1 MCVARVRNL
10 ICRCKCNWVLKLFAF
25 LEVLKLRPIIW
36 TTLIQNTYA
45 PLQSIISIHIYLTHK
60 FAAYILTL
68 VNNLS
73 AHETHVVI
81 QLLTYIVVVVEY
93 YNAFNM
99 SIPYGVWVDA
109 TIIRLRTFVCNH
121 IFHFSLSKKF
131 TKSVPVL
138 VLHNQYIKNLDL
150 SKEIN
155 LNIVF
160 YDEIL
165 FVRVVWD
172 GENIAAIKIVRLVKG
187 FHKRGSPSQKAQQK
201 YHITRYTCIYVI
213 LAKISEVVTVLKLCE
228 TKMSFSP
235 LLQQVKRSILAY
247 RLIKTPSNDV

>member
-1 MCVARVRNL
+1 M
-10 ICRCKCNWVLKLFAF
+10 
-25 LEVLKLRPIIW
+25 
-36 TTLIQNTYA
+36 IQNTYA

-138 VLHNQYIKNLDL
+138 VLHNQYIKNLGL

-172 GENIAAIKIVRLVKG
+172 GENIAAIKIVRLIEG
-187 FHKRGSPSQKAQQK
+187 FHRRSKNGIPLWSPSQKAQQK
-201 YHITRYTCIYVI
+201 YHTHDIRAFTI
-213 LAKISEVVTVLKLCE
+213 
-228 TKMSFSP
+228 F
-235 LLQQVKRSILAY
+235 LLRFQKWWPY
-247 RLIKTPSNDV
+247 